1 MKKLFATILLITA
14 IGCQNVEKPDRP
26 TDLIDKEVM
35 VDILM
40 DVYLNNAAKSV
51 NNKVI
56 RQKGM
61 KLDSFIYKKYRID
74 SLQFVK
80 SHAYY
85 NSDLDTYE
93 TIFREIEERLALLK
107 SKSDSLNPGNKFR
120 QKQDSI
126 KNATKLV
133 TPVELD

>member
-1 MKKLFATILLITA
+1 MKKLSVIILVFIA
-14 IGCQNVEKPDRP
+14 MGCQHVEKPERP
-26 TDLIDKEVM
+26 DNLIARDVM
-35 VDILM
+35 VDILT
-40 DVYLNNAAKSV
+40 DIYLSNAAKSA

-93 TIFREIEERLALLK
+93 EIFMEIEERLAALK
-107 SKSDSLNPGNKFR
+107 AISDSLNPDKKFK

-126 KNATKLV
+126 KKATQLV
-133 TPVELD
+133 EPAVSD

>member
-1 MKKLFATILLITA
+1 MKKLFAIILLVTA
-14 IGCQNVEKPDRP
+14 IGCQHVEKPERP
-26 TDLIDKEVM
+26 ADLIDKEVM

-74 SLQFVK
+74 SLQFAK

-93 TIFREIEERLALLK
+93 AIFLEIEERLALLK
-107 SKSDSLNPGNKFR
+107 AKSDSLNPGNKFR

-133 TPVELD
+133 TPAESD